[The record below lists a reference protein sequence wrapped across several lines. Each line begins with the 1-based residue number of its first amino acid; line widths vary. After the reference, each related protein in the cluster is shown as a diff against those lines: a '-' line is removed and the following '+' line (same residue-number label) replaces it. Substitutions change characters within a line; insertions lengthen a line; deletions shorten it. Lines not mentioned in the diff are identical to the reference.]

1 MATDIADYLVLK
13 GTPFREAHAIVNQLS
28 DYAISNDKDFS
39 DFTFDEFK
47 VFSNVFENDVM
58 EIDLLSSLKSRDV
71 FGGTAP
77 SRVINALFD
86 MRNKLEGYKFE

>member
-1 MATDIADYLVLK
+1 M
-13 GTPFREAHAIVNQLS
+13 
-28 DYAISNDKDFS
+28 
-39 DFTFDEFK
+39 
-47 VFSNVFENDVM
+47 FENDVM
-58 EIDLLSSLKSRDV
+58 EIDLLSSLESRDV